1 MASTTTSVSIPIQAS
16 HDQSHDPQPKSH
28 DITPDSHDAMCGN
41 HGNISGVR
49 APQVQV
55 SHTEGGVLESDG
67 DSCAHR
73 VVGIDQIDLEFEKLT
88 KKRHRLLNKTSSSSS
103 VVGEDTGSERSS
115 STSTLKS
122 PSRAG
127 SWEKHIRTNS
137 FERYVWA
144 VPSSL
149 FPLTIYPT
157 PLSSLPHSPFF
168 LSPILL
174 LLSPSL
180 HRPPSRAQGKQQA
193 EKNHERLPQVD
204 EDKNDV
210 MRAGLLSKSI
220 DHISVLIEDWFT
232 GKKKSPGLIPI
243 SFPVLLVSFPV
254 HPVSFPVH
262 PVSFPVLL
270 VSFPALPTV
279 QF

>member
-1 MASTTTSVSIPIQAS
+1 MPYVTHTHTHTHTHRKDIKIFGIDVIVPDIYPILKYPEVAVAKKQSSKRNTPSLLSETSIDSRSTDLRSHFMTSTNTSVSIPIQAS

-41 HGNISGVR
+41 HGNISGVIV
-49 APQVQV
+49 PQVQV

-127 SWEKHIRTNS
+127 SWEKRLRTSS
-137 FERYVWA
+137 FERYVWV

-149 FPLTIYPT
+149 V
-157 PLSSLPHSPFF
+157 PLSVTH
-168 LSPILL
+168 
-174 LLSPSL
+174 LSPSFFSL
-180 HRPPSRAQGKQQA
+180 PLSHPCPPFPSP
-193 EKNHERLPQVD
+193 PQT
-204 EDKNDV
+204 
-210 MRAGLLSKSI
+210 SI
-220 DHISVLIEDWFT
+220 TCPREAT
-232 GKKKSPGLIPI
+232 GREEPRKTATCRRG
-243 SFPVLLVSFPV
+243 
-254 HPVSFPVH
+254 
-262 PVSFPVLL
+262 
-270 VSFPALPTV
+270 
-279 QF
+279 QE

>member
-1 MASTTTSVSIPIQAS
+1 MTSTTTSVSIPIRAS

-41 HGNISGVR
+41 HGNISGVI

-127 SWEKHIRTNS
+127 SWEKHIRTKS
-137 FERYVWA
+137 FERYA
-144 VPSSL
+144 SSL

-174 LLSPSL
+174 LLSSPF
-180 HRPPSRAQGKQQA
+180 HRPPSRAQEKQQA
-193 EKNHERLPQVD
+193 EKSHERLPHVD

-232 GKKKSPGLIPI
+232 GKK
-243 SFPVLLVSFPV
+243 VSWS
-254 HPVSFPVH
+254 HS
-262 PVSFPVLL
+262 
-270 VSFPALPTV
+270 
-279 QF
+279 QFS